1 MSLEKEFVGV
11 CKGFVDN
18 KLSIDFA
25 ENITKSFFSVRKKTC
40 WSLTFDN
47 NRIKQFDIV
56 EYLGYY
62 RDTNLSGESMTIKS
76 LKNINAKLQFFYRKK

>member
-25 ENITKSFFSVRKKTC
+25 ENITK
-40 WSLTFDN
+40 
-47 NRIKQFDIV
+47 
-56 EYLGYY
+56 
-62 RDTNLSGESMTIKS
+62 
-76 LKNINAKLQFFYRKK
+76 